1 MSLYACIPSRQCI
14 SSYTTTVCIRLCV
27 FFRLPFIKVVTEER
41 VWNFAPDEPEQLD
54 YWFDAFEYALQPY
67 M

>member
-1 MSLYACIPSRQCI
+1 MCCASVCLCDCVHSLPY
-14 SSYTTTVCIRLCV
+14 
-27 FFRLPFIKVVTEER
+27 IKVVTEER

-54 YWFDAFEYALQPY
+54 YWFDAFEYALKPY